1 LNVQHIQIFQEV
13 EASRLEPILARSRR
27 LQVADGHRLIEAG
40 CDNHVLYLLL
50 RGKMVARLPGAAEH
64 QGMPIEPGETIGEM
78 SILDGQKTTAHVDA
92 VGECEVLAVD
102 EDVFWR
108 DWATLPDVLRNLTR
122 LVTQRMRANT
132 DQICRSLRE
141 QMKLELLIKELSSAR
156 DIQMGLLPHRLPLFP
171 EHPQIEVHARL
182 IPAKEVGGDL
192 YDAFVLDDEHI
203 LVAVGDVSGK
213 GMPAALF
220 MMRTLT
226 LLRSEGVAARSPER
240 LLPTLNALLC
250 EGNEADM
257 FVTLCLVILST
268 RTGRAMLFN
277 AGHPPVLL
285 SKAGGGFETLTGAK
299 GAILGVMPGLEFRS
313 QELTLDPGD
322 RLLMYS
328 DGVTEAENDRQEMYA
343 LDRTRRALDACA
355 YDLSM
360 AGLVDRLVD
369 DVAAFADGTE
379 QSDDITILGVRFHGP

>member
-1 LNVQHIQIFQEV
+1 LNYQHIQIFQEV
-13 EASRLEPILARSRR
+13 DPGRLEPILALGRL

-50 RGKMVARLPGAAEH
+50 RGKMVARLPGAADH

-92 VGECEVLAVD
+92 VGACEVLAVD

-156 DIQMGLLPHRLPLFP
+156 DIQMGLLPHRQPLFP
-171 EHPQIEVHARL
+171 DHPQVEVHAKL

-192 YDAFVLDDEHI
+192 YDAFVLDEEHV
-203 LVAVGDVSGK
+203 LMAVGDVSGK

-250 EGNEADM
+250 EGNEANM
-257 FVTLCLVILST
+257 FVTLCLMILST
-268 RTGRAMLFN
+268 RTGQATLFN

-285 SKAGGGFETLTGAK
+285 SRVGGPFESLTEAK
-299 GAILGVMPGLEFRS
+299 GAILGVMPGLSFRS
-313 QELTLDPGD
+313 QTLTLGPGD

-328 DGVTEAENDRQEMYA
+328 DGVTEAENHRQEMFA
-343 LDRTRRALDACA
+343 LGRAQKVLNECPAE
-355 YDLSM
+355 LPMS
-360 AGLVDRLVD
+360 GLVERLID
-369 DVAAFADGTE
+369 DVTVFADGTE
-379 QSDDITILGVRFHGP
+379 QSDDITLLALRFHGL